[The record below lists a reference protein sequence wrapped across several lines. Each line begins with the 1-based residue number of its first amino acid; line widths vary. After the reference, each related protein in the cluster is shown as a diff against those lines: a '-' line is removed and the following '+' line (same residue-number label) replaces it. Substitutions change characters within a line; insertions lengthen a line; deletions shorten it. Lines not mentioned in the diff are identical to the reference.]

1 MLVRYLFVSL
11 LSFVAQA
18 VALQPEL
25 IELKK
30 CMFSENDNNN
40 CWQAKIS
47 QNLYI
52 ILKTDDFDCGT
63 AGCVAGEYIN
73 QNNKIVYNNKKFH
86 LQCDKLNEEKYLC
99 FIVPDVYRFLPISK
113 KLLSE
118 NYENPY
124 VSKLNNNTVLIM
136 DMSQDCNKI
145 RGCSVFNYKI
155 VDGKYIKD
163 YPFVDMIC
171 DKITSKEVVNC
182 RTISKYIDSL

>member
-1 MLVRYLFVSL
+1 M
-11 LSFVAQA
+11 
-18 VALQPEL
+18 
-25 IELKK
+25 
-30 CMFSENDNNN
+30 
-40 CWQAKIS
+40 
-47 QNLYI
+47 
-52 ILKTDDFDCGT
+52 
-63 AGCVAGEYIN
+63 
-73 QNNKIVYNNKKFH
+73 
-86 LQCDKLNEEKYLC
+86 C
-99 FIVPDVYRFLPISK
+99 FIVPGVYRFLPISK

-155 VDGKYIKD
+155 VDRKYIKD